1 MLGSTFSSHF
11 VAFVLSCS
19 VVSDSVTLWSVA
31 CHGYSV
37 HGIFQARILEQVA
50 ISCSRWS
57 SWPRDWTQI
66 PCIARQILYHWSTWE
81 SICPLLISS
90 SIFDTLWPGGLIF
103 WHHIF
108 CLFILSMGFSRQE
121 YQSGLLFPS
130 PVDLVLSELFTMTCL
145 RLPCMAWPIASLSYR
160 SPFATTRFW
169 PMKGFMDCSTPDSP
183 VHRISRHEYWN
194 EFPFPSPG
202 DLLDPGIEPMSSAL
216 AGRFFTTEPAG
227 KPVTHFNSS

>member
-1 MLGSTFSSHF
+1 M
-11 VAFVLSCS
+11 LSCS

-50 ISCSRWS
+50 ISSSRWS
-57 SWPRDWTQI
+57 SRPRDQTQI
-66 PCIARQILYHWSTWE
+66 SCIARQILYHWSTWQ
-81 SICPLLISS
+81 SNCPLFFSS
-90 SIFDTLWPGGLIF
+90 SIFGTLWLGGLIF

-121 YQSGLLFPS
+121 YQSGLMFS

-145 RLPCMAWPIASLSYR
+145 GLPCMAWPIASLSYR
-160 SPFATTRFW
+160 SAFATTRFW
-169 PMKGFMDCSTPDSP
+169 SMKGFMNCSTPDSP
-183 VHRISRHEYWN
+183 VHGISQAWILEWVAVSFSRR
-194 EFPFPSPG
+194 
-202 DLLDPGIEPMSSAL
+202 SSWP
-216 AGRFFTTEPAG
+216 RDWTHVFFTTEPSG